1 MNDLVYRALVLSF
14 YLAGVP
20 LAVVTVTG
28 FVVSVLQAATQI
40 QDQTIAIVPK
50 MLSLVLVAY
59 FCGRS
64 MMTELQE
71 LFLEIL
77 RLLPTISSGGM

>member
-20 LAVVTVTG
+20 LAVITLTG

-50 MLSLVLVAY
+50 MLSLVLVLYLAGY
-59 FCGRS
+59 S

-71 LFLEIL
+71 LFLDML
-77 RLLPTISSGGM
+77 RLLPTISHGGI

>member
-20 LAVVTVTG
+20 LAVVTIIG
-28 FVVSVLQAATQI
+28 LVVSVLQAATQI

-50 MLSLVLVAY
+50 MLSIVLVLY
-59 FCGRS
+59 LSGCW

-77 RLLPTISSGGM
+77 RLLPELSKGGP